1 MVLRIPSFLP
11 MMDSLSVTIV
21 FIIKK
26 VSTFIKSNLIFKKIL
41 KLRNRYLHQR
51 MATRFTA
58 SQSVEIAVPEQPISI
73 HHYLRQPQRLVNA
86 LVDHSRIQ
94 QLSEEVFRLKMR
106 PLSFMS
112 LSIQPTVDMRV
123 WAESNGMIYLRSVG
137 CEILGFEYINQR
149 FALNLTGHLS
159 PYQISTG
166 TRLQGRADLEVRVDL
181 PPPFSFTPKPILEA
195 TGNGL
200 LKSVLLT
207 VKQRLLHQLLAD
219 YCHWVTSQSQE
230 KLLCNDST
238 ELPILNI
245 E

>member
-1 MVLRIPSFLP
+1 
-11 MMDSLSVTIV
+11 
-21 FIIKK
+21 
-26 VSTFIKSNLIFKKIL
+26 
-41 KLRNRYLHQR
+41 
-51 MATRFTA
+51 MATKFTA
-58 SQSVEIAVPEQPISI
+58 SQSVEIAVPQQPIPI
-73 HHYLRQPQRLVNA
+73 QHYLRQPQRLVNA
-86 LVDHSRIQ
+86 LVDSRRIQ

-106 PLSFMS
+106 PLTFMS

-123 WAESNGMIYLRSVG
+123 WAESNGMIFLRSVG

-149 FALNLTGHLS
+149 FALNLQGHLS
-159 PYQISTG
+159 PYQLNTG
-166 TRLQGRADLEVRVDL
+166 TRLQGRADLEVQVDL
-181 PPPFSFTPKPILEA
+181 PVPFSLTPKPILEA

-219 YCHWVTSQSQE
+219 YRHWVILQTKE
-230 KLLCNDST
+230 KALDDDNG